1 MSQNLPSWGKG
12 PECEDVG
19 EAHEDA
25 PGGRARSSTLVAK
38 SKAQDKKQQAINDA
52 QQGMQS
58 LLNLRADNGHPHII
72 SSTGATR
79 NHTRGRVAGPTASR
93 STLSTPAIDVE
104 KRLLNGRLVSTGSSL
119 SIVPGS
125 LPLSAMQ
132 EETAS
137 ASESR
142 LALQTARAAH
152 YLQSARD
159 RAGLL
164 VDVPDS
170 STTLGIDVAAMH
182 TSRRAA
188 SKWITRYAT
197 HLVVLIVVAAIVA
210 LGGLKSLTAQ
220 GAYPYSL
227 GSVSAYTGTDQIG
240 ADDSASANPSDS
252 QGYTLTLPRT
262 ELGGADA
269 AANSMAQ
276 VAPVKQTF
284 NPGSANPKT
293 GSVVQ
298 YTVVP
303 GDTVASI
310 AAKYNLMPETVM
322 GSNGIYDPEERL
334 APGRA
339 LEIPPID
346 AMYYVAAKGD
356 TLETVARR
364 FQVEPSIIVSYPGN
378 RITDGAPV
386 AGQPLLIP
394 GGMMPPREVTVSYTV
409 RAGDS
414 LKEIAARFGV
424 DVPTMLN
431 SNNIPDPDNLQ
442 IGTQL
447 RVLPVPGLEYKVK
460 KGDNINT
467 IANRFG
473 VTPQMLL
480 DYSPNK
486 LTENSTLQI
495 DQQIMVPG
503 GTPEQIAVAAV
514 RLETGAGGSAQPP
527 EQQPAVQPQFDKGSN
542 SSSDPTS
549 KPRAAASRPTSD
561 NSGDTNS
568 RPTPKPTP
576 DNSGVSSGKPTPKP
590 TVDNSGDTNST
601 PTPRPTPKIVIKK
614 VESTPTSSSSGIN
627 TPKSGTGSFMWPV
640 NAVITQYFSASH
652 NGLDLATAAG
662 TPIYA
667 ADSGKVVWS
676 GWRTDGLGYCVII
689 DHLNGYSTVYGH
701 QIRQPAVYVGQYVS
715 RGQVIGWVGS
725 TGRSTGPHVHFMIKG
740 GNSASRNYLNPLAY
754 LGK

>member
-25 PGGRARSSTLVAK
+25 PSGRARSSTLVAK
-38 SKAQDKKQQAINDA
+38 SKAQGKKQQAINDA

-72 SSTGATR
+72 SSTGTTR
-79 NHTRGRVAGPTASR
+79 YNTRGRVAGPTASR
-93 STLSTPAIDVE
+93 GTLSTPATGVE
-104 KRLLNGRLVSTGSSL
+104 KRLLNGRPVSTGSSL

-125 LPLSAMQ
+125 VPLSGMQ
-132 EETAS
+132 EETTS
-137 ASESR
+137 TPESR
-142 LALQTARAAH
+142 LAVQTARAVH

-164 VDVPDS
+164 VEVPDN
-170 STTLGIDVAAMH
+170 STALGLDVAAMH

-197 HLVVLIVVAAIVA
+197 HLVILIVVGAIVA

-227 GSVSAYTGTDQIG
+227 GAVSAYTGTDQIG
-240 ADDSASANPSDS
+240 ADEGANGNPSDS

-276 VAPVKQTF
+276 IAPLAQTL
-284 NPGSANPKT
+284 NPESASPKT
-293 GSVVQ
+293 ESVSQ

-322 GSNGIYDPEERL
+322 GSNGIYDSEERL
-334 APGRA
+334 APGRV

-364 FQVEPSIIVSYPGN
+364 FQVEPSIILSYPGN
-378 RITDGAPV
+378 QITGDAPV
-386 AGQPLLIP
+386 AGQPLLVP

-414 LKEIAARFGV
+414 LKDVAARFGV
-424 DVPTMLN
+424 DVPTMIN
-431 SNNIPDPDNLQ
+431 SNSIPDPDNLQ

-447 RVLPVPGLEYKVK
+447 RVLPVQGLEYKVK

-467 IANRFG
+467 IADRFG
-473 VTPQMLL
+473 VTPQMIL

-495 DQQIMVPG
+495 DQVIMVPG
-503 GTPEQIAVAAV
+503 GTPEQIAVAAA
-514 RLETGAGGSAQPP
+514 RLEPGSRGSGQSP
-527 EQQPAVQPQFDKGSN
+527 EQQPAVQPQPDKGS
-542 SSSDPTS
+542 SSSADPTS
-549 KPRAAASRPTSD
+549 KPTTRPAA
-561 NSGDTNS
+561 
-568 RPTPKPTP
+568 PKPTP
-576 DNSGVSSGKPTPKP
+576 DNSDTNSRPTPKP
-590 TVDNSGDTNST
+590 TVDNSGDANST
-601 PTPRPTPKIVIKK
+601 PTPRPTPKVAIKK
-614 VESTPTSSSSGIN
+614 LGSAPTDSASGGN

-667 ADSGKVVWS
+667 ADAGKVVWS

-689 DHLNGYSTVYGH
+689 DHLNGFSTVYGH

-740 GNSASRNYLNPLAY
+740 GSSTSRNYLNPLAY